1 MSEYAAFK
9 RTGTLPATVESLAD
23 ELAALGVVEGAILL
37 VHASLMHVRTS
48 LWRGGRGDR
57 SSEEGGRNSGT
68 IVMLV
73 NSGDLFDPNSLVQST
88 DTAPLVASHP

>member
-23 ELAALGVVEGAILL
+23 ELAALGVVEGSVRL
-37 VHASLMHVRTS
+37 VHASLMHARMS

-57 SSEEGGRNSGT
+57 SSEEGGQKFRHDRDAGT
-68 IVMLV
+68 F
-73 NSGDLFDPNSLVQST
+73 G
-88 DTAPLVASHP
+88 